1 MLAPLSWIKEFVDI
15 PATVTARE
23 ISDALIRVGFEVE
36 EIIEQG
42 ADLTGPLVFAK
53 VLSIEEIT
61 EFKKPIRYVGLDCGE
76 GETRFVI
83 CGATNFLVGD
93 LVVAALPGAV
103 LPGDFSIGA
112 RETYGK
118 TSNGMICSAREL
130 GISDDHTGIMVFN
143 ADDVKI
149 GTDAIEG
156 LQINDVI
163 FDVAINP
170 DRGYALS
177 IRGMAREV
185 AGSLGLTFRDPVESL
200 RGLEFKETGKGVT
213 AKIADPS
220 TASVFYLRTLSNFD
234 PTATTP
240 LWMRRRIEKM
250 GMRSISLVVDVTN
263 YVMLEL
269 GQPLHAFDRSK
280 IKGGLTVKRAGKAQ
294 PFTTLDGQI
303 RQLDPDDL
311 MVCDD
316 EKSLAL
322 AGTMGGASSEISET
336 TTDIALEAVRFD
348 PTSIAK
354 NSRRHKLSSEASRRF
369 ERSVDP
375 SLAEFASARFV
386 QLLTAHSSAQH
397 VATVVDGEPIYAP
410 LVTIDPAK
418 ISAIL
423 GFEIAPKKV
432 AQLLRVIGCDVDE
445 KSFVVDPPSWR
456 SDLLTTSDLAE
467 EVARMIGYDKIPS
480 VLPPRPLHATLTPTQ
495 KRRRAV
501 ATMLASRGL
510 AEVQTFPFTNQ
521 ATIDAMGFVGERAA
535 TYRVANPMSD
545 EFPLMRVHLV
555 PGLLEVAQRNIS
567 RGAKDF
573 AIFEMGSIFR
583 SSKKLDPAISPQL
596 LKRPEQKLVEE
607 IFASVPPQADH
618 VAGLL
623 VGKVENENWQ
633 GKPRDYNW
641 ADAIAFAESILEL
654 CNLEWT
660 VARSDF
666 APWHPGRCA
675 ELIIDGKVVAH
686 AGELHPRIVAAYG
699 LPERSVAFVV
709 GLSALPQSE
718 LVRPT
723 TVGTMPAALQDVALI
738 VDSTVSAKS
747 VEAALREG
755 AGELL
760 ESITLFDRYDKIG
773 DGKISLAFTLTFR
786 APDRTLTGDEVSAM
800 REAATAVASAK
811 CGAVLRTA

>member
-1 MLAPLSWIKEFVDI
+1 MLAPLSWIKEFVAI
-15 PATVTARE
+15 PAAVTAEE

-36 EIIEQG
+36 EIIEKG
-42 ADLTGPLVFAK
+42 LDLTGPLVFAK
-53 VLSIEEIT
+53 VLSIEEIV
-61 EFKKPIRYVGLDCGE
+61 EFKKPIRYVGIDCGE
-76 GETRFVI
+76 GTTRFVI
-83 CGATNFLVGD
+83 CGATNFSVGD
-93 LVVAALPGAV
+93 VVVAALPGAV
-103 LPGDFSIGA
+103 LPGDFKIGA

-130 GISDDHTGIMVFN
+130 AISDDHAGIMVMN
-143 ADDVKI
+143 GNEVEI
-149 GTDAIEG
+149 GANAIED

-163 FDVAINP
+163 FDIAINP

-177 IRGMAREV
+177 IRGIAREV
-185 AGSLGLTFRDPVESL
+185 AGALALTFTDPVDALRSL
-200 RGLEFKETGKGVT
+200 KFKETGHGVS

-220 TASVFYLRTLSNFD
+220 TASVFYLRTLTNFD
-234 PTATTP
+234 SKATTP

-269 GQPLHAFDRSK
+269 GQPLHAFDKSK
-280 IKGGLTVKRAGKAQ
+280 IKGGLTIKRAGKAQ
-294 PFTTLDGQI
+294 AFTTLDGQV

-316 EKSLAL
+316 ERALAL

-336 TTDIALEAVRFD
+336 TTEIALEAVRFD

-354 NSRRHKLSSEASRRF
+354 NSRRHKISSEASRRL

-386 QLLTAHSSAQH
+386 QLLTAHGSAQH
-397 VATVVDGEPIYAP
+397 VATVVAGEPIYAP
-410 LVTIDPAK
+410 IVTIDPAK
-418 ISAIL
+418 ISTIL
-423 GFEIAPKKV
+423 GFEIPSKKV
-432 AQLLRVIGCDVDE
+432 AEVLRVIGCDVDE
-445 KSFVVDPPSWR
+445 KSFAVDPPSWR
-456 SDLLTTSDLAE
+456 SDLLTTSDFAE

-480 VLPPRPLHATLTPTQ
+480 LLPPRPLHASLTPDQ
-495 KRRRAV
+495 KRRRAI
-501 ATMLASRGL
+501 AAMLASRGL

-521 ATIDAMGFVGERAA
+521 ATIDAMGFVGERAT
-535 TYRVANPMSD
+535 TYRVANPMSE

-555 PGLLEVAQRNIS
+555 PGLIEVAQRNIS

-583 SSKKLDPAISPQL
+583 SSKKLVPAISPRLSQ
-596 LKRPEQKLVEE
+596 RPEQRLIEE
-607 IFASVPPQADH
+607 IFASVPPQAYH

-633 GKPRDYNW
+633 GKSRSYNW
-641 ADAIAFAESILEL
+641 TDAIAYAENILEL
-654 CNLEWT
+654 CNLEWSK
-660 VARSDF
+660 ARSDL

-675 ELIIDGKVVAH
+675 ELIIDGKAVAH

-699 LPERSVAFVV
+699 LPERSVAFAVA
-709 GLSALPQSE
+709 LSALPHSQ
-718 LVRPT
+718 LVKPT
-723 TVGTMPAALQDVALI
+723 TVGTMPAAVQDVALV
-738 VDSTVSAKS
+738 VDSTMSAQS
-747 VEAALREG
+747 VESALREG

-760 ESITLFDRYDKIG
+760 ESITCFDRYDKIG

-786 APDRTLTGDEVSAM
+786 APDRTLTGEEVSIM
-800 REAATAVASAK
+800 REAATAVAFAK
-811 CGAVLRTA
+811 CGAVVRTA

>member
-1 MLAPLSWIKEFVDI
+1 MLAPLSWIKEFVAI
-15 PATVTARE
+15 PASVTPLE
-23 ISDALIRVGFEVE
+23 ISNALIRVGFEVE
-36 EIIEQG
+36 EIIEKG
-42 ADLTGPLVFAK
+42 LDLTGPLVFAK
-53 VLSIEEIT
+53 VLSIEEIV
-61 EFKKPIRYVGLDCGE
+61 EYKKPIRYVGIDCGE
-76 GETRFVI
+76 GTTRFVI
-83 CGATNFLVGD
+83 CGATNFSIGD
-93 LVVAALPGAV
+93 VVVAALPGAV
-103 LPGDFSIGA
+103 LPGDFKIGV

-130 GISDDHTGIMVFN
+130 GISDDHAGIMVIN
-143 ADDVKI
+143 EDEVAI
-149 GTDAIEG
+149 GADAIAD

-177 IRGMAREV
+177 IRGIAREI
-185 AGSLGLTFRDPVESL
+185 AGALALTFTDPVDAVRSL
-200 RGLEFKETGKGVT
+200 KFKETGKGVS
-213 AKIADPS
+213 AKVADPS
-220 TASVFYLRTLSNFD
+220 TASVFYLRTLTNFD
-234 PTATTP
+234 PQATTP

-280 IKGGLTVKRAGKAQ
+280 IKGGLTIKRAGKSQA
-294 PFTTLDGQI
+294 FTTLDGQL

-316 EKSLAL
+316 EEPLAL
-322 AGTMGGASSEISET
+322 AGTMGGSSSEISDT

-354 NSRRHKLSSEASRRF
+354 NSRRHKISSEASRRF

-386 QLLTAHSSAQH
+386 QLLSAHSSAQH
-397 VATVVDGEPIYAP
+397 AATVVAGEPIYAP
-410 LVTIDPAK
+410 IVTIDPGK
-418 ISAIL
+418 ISTIL
-423 GFEIAPKKV
+423 GFEISPQKIAEV
-432 AQLLRVIGCDVDE
+432 LRVIGCDVNE
-445 KSFVVDPPSWR
+445 KSFAVDPPSWR
-456 SDLLTTSDLAE
+456 SDLLTTSDFAE

-480 VLPPRPLHATLTPTQ
+480 LLPPRPLHASLTPDQ

-501 ATMLASRGL
+501 AAMLASRGVT
-510 AEVQTFPFTNQ
+510 EVQTFPFTNQ
-521 ATIDAMGFVGERAA
+521 ATINAMGFVGERAA
-535 TYRVANPMSD
+535 SYRVANPMSE

-555 PGLLEVAQRNIS
+555 PGLIEVAQRNIS

-583 SSKKLDPAISPQL
+583 SSKKLVPAISPQL
-596 LKRPEQKLVEE
+596 SQRPEQRLIKE
-607 IFASVPPQADH
+607 IFASVPPQAYH

-633 GKPRDYNW
+633 GKSRAYSW
-641 ADAIAFAESILEL
+641 TDAIAYAEDILEL
-654 CNLEWT
+654 CNVEWSK
-660 VARSDF
+660 ARSDF

-675 ELIIDGKVVAH
+675 ELVIDGKAVAH

-699 LPERSVAFVV
+699 LPERSVAFAVA
-709 GLSALPQSE
+709 LSALPHSQ

-738 VDSTVSAKS
+738 VDATTSAQS
-747 VEAALREG
+747 VELALREG

-760 ESITLFDRYDKIG
+760 ESITCFDRYDKIG

-786 APDRTLTGDEVSAM
+786 APDRTLTGEEVSIM
-800 REAATAVASAK
+800 REAATAVALAK
-811 CGAVLRTA
+811 CGAVVRTA

>member
-1 MLAPLSWIKEFVDI
+1 MLAPLSWIKEFVEI
-15 PATVTARE
+15 PTAVTAKE

-36 EIIEQG
+36 EVIEKG
-42 ADLTGPLVFAK
+42 LDLSGPLVFAK
-53 VLSIEEIT
+53 VLSIEEIV
-61 EFKKPIRYVGLDCGE
+61 EFKKPIRYVGIDCGE
-76 GETRFVI
+76 GTTRFVI
-83 CGATNFLVGD
+83 CGATNFSVGD
-93 LVVAALPGAV
+93 VVVAALPGAV
-103 LPGDFSIGA
+103 LPGDFKISA

-118 TSNGMICSAREL
+118 TSDGMICSAREL
-130 GISDDHTGIMVFN
+130 AISDDHSGIMVFN
-143 ADDVKI
+143 ADEVTI
-149 GTDAIEG
+149 GANAIED

-163 FDVAINP
+163 FDIAINP

-177 IRGMAREV
+177 IRGIAREV
-185 AGSLGLTFRDPVESL
+185 AGALTLTFTDPVDALRSL
-200 RGLEFKETGKGVT
+200 KFKETGKGVS
-213 AKIADPS
+213 AKIVDPS
-220 TASVFYLRTLSNFD
+220 AASVFYLRTLTNFD
-234 PTATTP
+234 PKAATP

-280 IKGGLTVKRAGKAQ
+280 IKGGLAIKRAGKAQ
-294 PFTTLDGQI
+294 AFTTLDGQV

-316 EKSLAL
+316 EKPLAL

-348 PTSIAK
+348 PISIAK
-354 NSRRHKLSSEASRRF
+354 NSRRHKISSEASRRL

-386 QLLTAHSSAQH
+386 QLLCAHSSAEH
-397 VATVVDGEPIYAP
+397 VATVVDGKPRYSP
-410 LVTIDPAK
+410 VVTLDPTK
-418 ISAIL
+418 ISKIL
-423 GFEIAPKKV
+423 GFEISSKKSAEV
-432 AQLLRVIGCDVDE
+432 LRIIGCDVDE
-445 KSFVVDPPSWR
+445 KSFAVDPPSWR
-456 SDLLTTSDLAE
+456 SDLLTTSDFAE

-480 VLPPRPLHATLTPTQ
+480 LLPPRPLHASLTADQ

-501 ATMLASRGL
+501 ATSLASRGL

-521 ATIDAMGFVGERAA
+521 ATIDSMGFVGERAA

-555 PGLLEVAQRNIS
+555 PGLIEVAQRNIS

-583 SSKKLDPAISPQL
+583 SSKKLVPAISPQL
-596 LKRPEQKLVEE
+596 SQRPEQRVIEE
-607 IFASVPPQADH
+607 IFASVPPQAYH

-633 GKPRDYNW
+633 GKSRSYNW
-641 ADAIAFAESILEL
+641 TDAIAYAENILEL
-654 CNLEWT
+654 CNLEWSK
-660 VARSDF
+660 ARSDL

-675 ELIIDGKVVAH
+675 ELIIDGKAVAH

-699 LPERSVAFVV
+699 LPERSVAFAVA
-709 GLSALPQSE
+709 LSALPHSQ
-718 LVRPT
+718 LVKPT

-738 VDSTVSAKS
+738 VDSTMSAQS
-747 VEAALREG
+747 VESALREG

-760 ESITLFDRYDKIG
+760 ESITCFDRYDKIG

-786 APDRTLTGDEVSAM
+786 APDRTLTGEEVSSM
-800 REAATAVASAK
+800 REAATAMAFAN
-811 CGAVLRTA
+811 CGAVVRTA